1 MKIARTIVGS
11 CLALSLTIPFT
22 ASASAASQSEHPNAP
37 HVSPVANPLEGK
49 LSQTADQNVKAAGVD
64 AGLNVNVDVLGISD
78 RIAEAVKSD
87 QNRTGW
93 VKNVME
99 TTFYASGQKYNVMVF
114 NLNQEYEDR
123 FNGVQFYGSAVYDG
137 ITYGIWVFE
146 DGSFDNKGDG
156 GWINWAFRGWFDRD
170 NQHIEFHRP

>member
-22 ASASAASQSEHPNAP
+22 ASASAASQSEHANAP
-37 HVSPVANPLEGK
+37 HVSPVANPLESK
-49 LSQTADQNVKAAGVD
+49 LPQTAGQNVKAAGVD

-93 VKNVME
+93 VKCHGNNILRIRTEV
-99 TTFYASGQKYNVMVF
+99 Q
-114 NLNQEYEDR
+114 R
-123 FNGVQFYGSAVYDG
+123 HGVQFKSR
-137 ITYGIWVFE
+137 I
-146 DGSFDNKGDG
+146 
-156 GWINWAFRGWFDRD
+156 
-170 NQHIEFHRP
+170 